1 MSTVVKTKKLSMPW
15 PTEHRD
21 KPRKLLPPDVAAK
34 TGAWFGRAQS
44 YQIFSTDWYRYRSM
58 ALCTG
63 AVLAFVMLVAFALMP
78 VRYRIITAGDLADA
92 VSVMWGY
99 LIPVLLLI
107 LVGPALAVRARRSG
121 FNCTD

>member
-1 MSTVVKTKKLSMPW
+1 M
-15 PTEHRD
+15 HR
-21 KPRKLLPPDVAAK
+21 
-34 TGAWFGRAQS
+34 
-44 YQIFSTDWYRYRSM
+44 
-58 ALCTG
+58 